1 MWVVVV
7 LVLSALV
14 KPEVAVNRDTSYP
27 TEEACKAAIAK
38 NIPARLDAKNKEAF
52 AEGYRRYVCIRVPTD
67 AKTEAAKPDAA
78 KPDAAKP
85 QAGAS
90 PATKPPL
97 PQQVPAGGTTSPA
110 AK

>member
-67 AKTEAAKPDAA
+67 AKTDAAKPEAA

-85 QAGAS
+85 QAGA
-90 PATKPPL
+90 PQATKPPL
-97 PQQVPAGGTTSPA
+97 PQQVPASGTASPA